1 MTIKNIDR
9 YFFVFSSKF
18 YRSSLAR
25 EMTKITRGT
34 RTSTKGLP
42 ASTAITGAKPAE
54 L

>member
-18 YRSSLAR
+18 YRFSLAR
-25 EMTKITRGT
+25 KMTKITRGT
-34 RTSTKGLP
+34 CTSPNGLP
-42 ASTAITGAKPAE
+42 ASTEITGAKPAE